1 MNSDLNQQAVI
12 SIASEKIVSNT
23 NKPLKTVAKK
33 LNKFLIKTHFSDET
47 KLLIAISVMSGIIY
61 T

>member
-1 MNSDLNQQAVI
+1 MNSNLNQQAVI
-12 SIASEKIVSNT
+12 SITIENIVSNI
-23 NKPLKTVAKK
+23 NKPVKTVAKK
-33 LNKFLIKTHFSDET
+33 LNKFLVKTHFSDET

>member
-1 MNSDLNQQAVI
+1 MNSNLNQQAVI
-12 SIASEKIVSNT
+12 SITIENIVSNI
-23 NKPLKTVAKK
+23 NKPVKTVAKK
-33 LNKFLIKTHFSDET
+33 LNKFLVKTHFNDET